1 MKQRVYK
8 YLSVALSVIMLC
20 SIFMVS
26 KPNSASAIK
35 NFYMSV
41 QPRKVATRATYKFN
55 VTIEKRLKV
64 HEPITLV
71 WPAGTIIDPPIPK
84 DEKKRKER
92 LTQIIESMSI
102 GLSPCSACQGL
113 PKIESNPDGGISLT
127 FNTHIELNPA
137 IEGYSDIVVTVPD
150 TCGFVTPP
158 EPGEYVWKFSTGAE
172 PSLVSSKPFE
182 IVTSAIG
189 VPEGMPV
196 VEVKPSSFRANASY
210 KIGFNVGRGGWLR
223 EGDGRIR
230 IKFPE
235 GTELTKT
242 EIKEKNILVNGKP
255 LTNPPLAVRNQF
267 TFITPVE
274 IPDSGRIEVFIDEGA
289 GVVNPPKPG
298 EYVVEVSTIPADKE
312 WVQSSPYLIEKV
324 ELC

>member
-113 PKIESNPDGGISLT
+113 PKIESTPDGGISLT

-172 PSLVSSKPFE
+172 PSLVSSNR
-182 IVTSAIG
+182 
-189 VPEGMPV
+189 M
-196 VEVKPSSFRANASY
+196 Y
-210 KIGFNVGRGGWLR
+210 W
-223 EGDGRIR
+223 
-230 IKFPE
+230 
-235 GTELTKT
+235 
-242 EIKEKNILVNGKP
+242 
-255 LTNPPLAVRNQF
+255 
-267 TFITPVE
+267 
-274 IPDSGRIEVFIDEGA
+274 
-289 GVVNPPKPG
+289 
-298 EYVVEVSTIPADKE
+298 
-312 WVQSSPYLIEKV
+312 
-324 ELC
+324 